1 MTMSRRHFLIT
12 YDIADDKRRTRVFN
26 TLQDHGDHAQYSVFF
41 CQLTSIER
49 ISLESIIQGAIDNT
63 MDQVLFVDLGKSDH
77 DLSVR
82 VDAVGKCYDPPVR
95 SMIV

>member
-1 MTMSRRHFLIT
+1 MIT

-26 TLQDHGDHAQYSVFF
+26 TLQDQGDHAQYSVFF
-41 CQLTSIER
+41 CRLTQTER
-49 ISLESIIQGAIDNT
+49 IALESIIVGYIDCEK
-63 MDQVLFVDLGKSDH
+63 DQVLFVDLGKSEH
-77 DLSVR
+77 DLSVH

>member
-1 MTMSRRHFLIT
+1 MSRRHFLIT

-41 CQLTSIER
+41 CQLTQTER
-49 ISLESIIQGAIDNT
+49 IALEASITREINRAD
-63 MDQVLFVDLGKSDH
+63 DQVLFVDIGKSEH
-77 DLSVR
+77 ELSIR
-82 VDAVGKCYDPPVR
+82 VEALGTCYEAPVR